1 MPISIPTLTS
11 GTLTANAVNS
21 IFQKLEDYLNGGIDS
36 TDFDTSSKWCKERKI
51 VRPEFYG
58 SPAPKTLLVSS
69 DLHVRYV
76 GNNLYTY
83 VVTNDITQDYVAIPG
98 LSATVYA
105 DLNQDEIGSCVG
117 IVNACFFCLE
127 KEAVGGSTSAST
139 RNSVL
144 AGASGMTSPTRDK
157 VEHSNVLA
165 ATFALYVNDT
175 KVTGTER
182 YLYWNYDGFAFKNH
196 SISAMITLNRGMN
209 NISVRVK
216 PEPDVTSPT
225 AYNFY
230 QIMIRER
237 NIHLEVI
244 YR

>member
-1 MPISIPTLTS
+1 MPISILPLAS
-11 GTLTANAVNS
+11 GTLTASAVNS
-21 IFQKLEDYLNGGIDS
+21 IFQKLEDFINGGINK
-36 TDFDTSSKWCKERKI
+36 TDIDTSTKWCKERKI

-58 SPAPKTLLVSS
+58 SPAPKTLLTSS

-76 GNNLYTY
+76 GNNLYTF
-83 VVTNDITQDYVAIPG
+83 VMTNATTQDYVPIPG
-98 LSATVYA
+98 LSATIYA
-105 DLNQDEIGSCVG
+105 DLNQDESSTCLG

-127 KEAVGGSTSAST
+127 KEALGTN
-139 RNSVL
+139 RNSGL
-144 AGASGMTSPTRDK
+144 DDGSNNNLTHLQ
-157 VEHSNVLA
+157 VETDDALA
-165 ATFALYVNDT
+165 ATFALFVNGS

-209 NISVRVK
+209 DVSIRVK
-216 PEPDVTSPT
+216 PAVDGSSPF
-225 AYNFY
+225 YFY

-237 NIHLEVI
+237 NMHIEVI

>member
-1 MPISIPTLTS
+1 MPILIPTLQQ
-11 GTLTANAVNS
+11 GTILTASAVNS
-21 IFQKLEDYLNGGIDS
+21 IFQKLEDFINGGIDS
-36 TDFDTSSKWCKERKI
+36 TDIDTSTKWCKERKV

-58 SPAPKTLLVSS
+58 SPAPKTLLASS

-76 GNNLYTY
+76 GNNLYTF
-83 VVTNDITQDYVAIPG
+83 VITNDIAQDYIAIPG

-105 DLNQDEIGSCVG
+105 DLNQDESSTCVA

-127 KEAVGGSTSAST
+127 KEAKSADRNSGLVHSTSA
-139 RNSVL
+139 
-144 AGASGMTSPTRDK
+144 PTITNPDQI
-157 VEHSNVLA
+157 EHDDALA
-165 ATFALYVNDT
+165 ATFALYVNGS

-209 NISVRVK
+209 DVSVRVK
-216 PEPDVTSPT
+216 PAKNGSSPF
-225 AYNFY
+225 YFY
-230 QIMIRER
+230 QVLIRER
-237 NIHLEVI
+237 NMHIEII